1 MILLDSVIT
10 LYAKMTMPDLQ
21 WQKVLNLLSDQN
33 LKETVVFLTQKVLI
47 LIISPLLILSKK
59 CASRFCR
66 ETANENS
73 SLKNEK
79 SLIHT

>member
-1 MILLDSVIT
+1 MEEEDDIKTVLSVFGVVT
-10 LYAKMTMPDLQ
+10 K
-21 WQKVLNLLSDQN
+21 QKVLNLLSDQN

-79 SLIHT
+79 NLIHT